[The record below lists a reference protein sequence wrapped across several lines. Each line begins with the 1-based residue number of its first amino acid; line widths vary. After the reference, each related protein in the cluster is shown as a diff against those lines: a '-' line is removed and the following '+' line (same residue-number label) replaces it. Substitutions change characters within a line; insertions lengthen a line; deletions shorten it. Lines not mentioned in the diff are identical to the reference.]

1 MCGFGGIIEVCG
13 YLHCETLWL
22 SVKAT

>member
-1 MCGFGGIIEVCG
+1 MYGFGGIIEVCG
-13 YLHCETLWL
+13 YLHCETPWL